1 MGVEK
6 KNTKKNVGK
15 KQINPSGYTSLRIYV
30 ITT

>member
-1 MGVEK
+1 MGAEK
-6 KNTKKNVGK
+6 KHQKNVGK